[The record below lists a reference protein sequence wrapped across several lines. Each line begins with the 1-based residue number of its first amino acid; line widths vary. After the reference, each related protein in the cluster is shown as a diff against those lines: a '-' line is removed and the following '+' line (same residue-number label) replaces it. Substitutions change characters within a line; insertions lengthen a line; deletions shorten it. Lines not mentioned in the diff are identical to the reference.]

1 MVPSMMEERRT
12 RMDEI
17 FTVKEVAQKLKTSTR
32 FVLNQIQAGKL
43 PAVKV
48 GKAYRIH
55 ATDLERYLSIPAK
68 EAL

>member
-1 MVPSMMEERRT
+1 MMEERRG
-12 RMDEI
+12 RMDEVL
-17 FTVKEVAQKLKTSTR
+17 TVKEVATKLKTSTR
-32 FVLNQIQAGKL
+32 FVLHQIQAGKL

-55 ATDLERYLSIPAK
+55 ATDLERYLRIPAK

>member
-1 MVPSMMEERRT
+1 
-12 RMDEI
+12 MDDLL
-17 FTVKEVAQKLKTSTR
+17 TVKEVAKTLKTSTR
-32 FVLNQIQAGKL
+32 FVLSQIRAGKL

-55 ATDLERYLSIPAK
+55 ATDLERYLRIPAK